1 MPPSYVLTDDASGSS
16 SFVLSERTAPLHKS
30 SSSSLTVSAAG
41 SPKKSKK
48 VLRRRSVDFVPSTST
63 TTTTTPADAENAAAH
78 AQQSQQQKKPTTDP
92 ALLLPKTSVYEYDGP
107 TEEEQVGVWY
117 SRDEYDIIK
126 ARNNLIIK
134 MMKGGTFK
142 ESDEHTFR
150 GLEHKLKDGFKRRR
164 ANKFNALNAV
174 LEEQD
179 AQFARGRADPDSIAE
194 AYRLVSLSAKENAF
208 LLGSRDAEESYCHAA
223 SPRQRSKKK
232 VGARNGGLGLGSLGG
247 LGSGPGG
254 SPSRP
259 RHSSLSDLLQQ
270 HHDRHYGTA
279 DCGPEDDDNNNE
291 EEADADED
299 DDDDDDSSTAT
310 DLDTVSS
317 ESSTAK
323 RKSRL
328 RSMFG
333 AVSLKRKEKINRR
346 TSL

>member
-16 SFVLSERTAPLHKS
+16 SFVLSERTSPLHKS
-30 SSSSLTVSAAG
+30 SSSSLSTTG

-48 VLRRRSVDFVPSTST
+48 VLRRRSVDFAPASPSSDMISSSDDAGSNEKKPST
-63 TTTTTPADAENAAAH
+63 TTGACPVP
-78 AQQSQQQKKPTTDP
+78 Q
-92 ALLLPKTSVYEYDGP
+92 TSVYEYDGP
-107 TEEEQVGVWY
+107 TEDEQVEVWY

-179 AQFARGRADPDSIAE
+179 TQFAKGRADPDSIAE
-194 AYRLVSLSAKENAF
+194 AYRLVALSAKETAF
-208 LLGSRDAEESYCHAA
+208 MLGSRDAEESYCYAA

-232 VGARNGGLGLGSLGG
+232 VSAGGGLGG
-247 LGSGPGG
+247 LGSLGG

-270 HHDRHYGTA
+270 HHDHHYGTSE
-279 DCGPEDDDNNNE
+279 DGGPEGDDHDE
-291 EEADADED
+291 EVDLD
-299 DDDDDDSSTAT
+299 DDDDASTVT
-310 DLDTVSS
+310 DLDTVNS
-317 ESSTAK
+317 ESTAK

>member
-30 SSSSLTVSAAG
+30 SSSGLMSAGG

-48 VLRRRSVDFVPSTST
+48 VLRRRSVDFVPSTT
-63 TTTTTPADAENAAAH
+63 TTTAPPPADSENAAAN
-78 AQQSQQQKKPTTDP
+78 AQQPQQKPSTDM

-126 ARNNLIIK
+126 ARNNLVIK

-179 AQFARGRADPDSIAE
+179 TQFARGRADPDSIAE
-194 AYRLVSLSAKENAF
+194 AYRLVSLSAKETAF
-208 LLGSRDAEESYCHAA
+208 LLGSRDAEESYCHVA

-232 VGARNGGLGLGSLGG
+232 VGAGNGGGLGG
-247 LGSGPGG
+247 LGSGPAG

-270 HHDRHYGTA
+270 HHDHHYGTA
-279 DCGPEDDDNNNE
+279 DCGPEDDDNNNIE
-291 EEADADED
+291 EGDEDD

-310 DLDTVSS
+310 DLDTVTS
-317 ESSTAK
+317 ESTAK

>member
-1 MPPSYVLTDDASGSS
+1 MPPSYVLTDEASASS

-30 SSSSLTVSAAG
+30 SSSLSTG

-48 VLRRRSVDFVPSTST
+48 VLRRRSVDFVLSPGVDSTPGDAGTTDQKNLQPSSTS
-63 TTTTTPADAENAAAH
+63 
-78 AQQSQQQKKPTTDP
+78 PT
-92 ALLLPKTSVYEYDGP
+92 ACPKASVYEYDGP
-107 TEEEQVGVWY
+107 TEEEQVEVWY

-179 AQFARGRADPDSIAE
+179 TQFAKGRADPDSIAE
-194 AYRLVSLSAKENAF
+194 AYRLVSLGAKETAF
-208 LLGSRDAEESYCHAA
+208 LLGSRDAEESYCFAG

-232 VGARNGGLGLGSLGG
+232 VAHA
-247 LGSGPGG
+247 GG
-254 SPSRP
+254 SPARP

-270 HHDRHYGTA
+270 HHDHHHQHHHR
-279 DCGPEDDDNNNE
+279 PEDDGEN
-291 EEADADED
+291 DED
-299 DDDDDDSSTAT
+299 DDDDDADVVDDDDDSSTVNDA
-310 DLDTVSS
+310 DTVSS
-317 ESSTAK
+317 ESTA
-323 RKSRL
+323 RRTSRL

-333 AVSLKRKEKINRR
+333 AVSLKRREKVNRR

>member
-30 SSSSLTVSAAG
+30 SSSLSTG
-41 SPKKSKK
+41 SPKKSKT
-48 VLRRRSVDFVPSTST
+48 VLRRRSVDFVLASPSSDIISTDDAGSNEKKPSTAS
-63 TTTTTPADAENAAAH
+63 PIP
-78 AQQSQQQKKPTTDP
+78 Q
-92 ALLLPKTSVYEYDGP
+92 TSVFEYDGP
-107 TEEEQVGVWY
+107 TEEEQVEVWY

-179 AQFARGRADPDSIAE
+179 TQFAKGRADPDSIAE
-194 AYRLVSLSAKENAF
+194 AYRLVSLSAKETAF
-208 LLGSRDAEESYCHAA
+208 LLGSRDAEESYCYAA

-232 VGARNGGLGLGSLGG
+232 VSSGSLGLG
-247 LGSGPGG
+247 GG

-270 HHDRHYGTA
+270 HHDHHYGNSEG
-279 DCGPEDDDNNNE
+279 GPEDDDTDNE
-291 EEADADED
+291 EGVDVVD
-299 DDDDDDSSTAT
+299 DDDDESTVT

-317 ESSTAK
+317 ESTAR